1 MDMGGKGGGGKTH
14 APLLGAHQLVPS
26 SSEPLATDTMA
37 GTASVVRYRWPPQ
50 SPQKK
55 RASGV
60 PESVAASWKRLGV
73 PERRVNCFVFFLML
87 FPRSH
92 IRPNQPGGRGSN
104 HDDELAREGVLGEK
118 KKKRLT
124 LL

>member
-1 MDMGGKGGGGKTH
+1 MGDFFFGKEEQQGNKTH

-37 GTASVVRYRWPPQ
+37 CTASVVRYRWPPQ
-50 SPQKK
+50 APQKK

-73 PERRVNCFVFFLML
+73 PDVRVNCFFF
-87 FPRSH
+87 FPHVIPQITHTPKSTGD
-92 IRPNQPGGRGSN
+92 QTMTTS
-104 HDDELAREGVLGEK
+104 
-118 KKKRLT
+118 
-124 LL
+124 